1 MDSRVSSSLE
11 SFLQAFQ
18 AVLNLRRATWRIPQA
33 PLAGTTVLELATMG
47 DVGDARVPVWLD
59 CDPGIA
65 LRDGMVQDA
74 NASPTLLLLR

>member
-1 MDSRVSSSLE
+1 MCHSPLHNPIQVPGTYPCVEPLGE
-11 SFLQAFQ
+11 
-18 AVLNLRRATWRIPQA
+18 VPQT
-33 PLAGTTVLELATMG
+33 PLAGTTVLELAAMG